1 MMSRTVR
8 CDVSFISWRMFLK
21 FAFRNVIESYGD
33 EIIYIQQPDLSEP
46 RLPEKEKKFKGYF
59 KIARHYGWALNQT
72 LMAMGYDQV

>member
-1 MMSRTVR
+1 
-8 CDVSFISWRMFLK
+8 MFLK

-46 RLPEKEKKFKGYF
+46 KLPEKEKKFKGYF

>member
-1 MMSRTVR
+1 MSACLITYE
-8 CDVSFISWRMFLK
+8 DDA
-21 FAFRNVIESYGD
+21 FASFRNVIESYGD

-72 LMAMGYDQV
+72 LMSMGYDQV